1 MELLISEINN
11 YGEKVIP
18 NTIVKATHMSMN
30 VSLLFILKL
39 VIKKKKIDW
48 HYYLKNHYWLS
59 LDLQSIITVTFEVP
73 GNAEEESLNVY
84 IQVNAL
90 LTY

>member
-1 MELLISEINN
+1 
-11 YGEKVIP
+11 
-18 NTIVKATHMSMN
+18 MSMN
-30 VSLLFILKL
+30 VSLLVIFKL
-39 VIKKKKIDW
+39 VIKKKKDW
-48 HYYLKNHYWLS
+48 HYYKKNHYWVS